1 MELMQ
6 ETQKKQVLLVGN
18 PNVGKS
24 TVFNA
29 LCNKKQKTGN
39 YAGVTVASHSGFYN
53 YENEEVEVVD
63 LPGSYSL
70 YPSSEDEAIFSK
82 FLIDNQK
89 DYAGVVY
96 ILEALSLKRGLLLFQ
111 QIQDLKVPMILVVNQ
126 IDQAERRGITID
138 IQKFSEAL
146 GITIIQTNAKEQ
158 IGINEIREAIL
169 NNNFV
174 TSEKQSF
181 ETPSEHKDF
190 IQKLKS
196 HKEFETEY
204 KAWLSLSLG
213 TDLSKIDSIIEQ
225 MNEPD
230 SKSLVPKRLQVQET
244 VRRYQKADKILADV
258 ITKKPQFKEL
268 LTEKLDKILV
278 HKFWG
283 YVVFLAILL
292 IIFQSVFFLAE
303 YPMNW
308 IDDLFAWLGA
318 FSSEHLPEGPL
329 NSLVSNGI
337 IPGIGGIVIF
347 APQIG
352 ILLYFLYLLEDSG
365 YMARVVFLM
374 DRLLRPFG
382 LNGKSIVPLVSGTAC
397 AIPAVISTRNI
408 ENLKERLLTILV
420 TPFMTCS
427 ARLPVYSIIIGLIIS
442 DKTILGIKYKALV
455 LMGMYLL
462 GFFVALF
469 SAAVLNKFI
478 KNKGKTYLV
487 MDLPTYKKPLFAYDF
502 KMVLGKVWDFISG
515 AGKII
520 FIVSIII
527 WVLSYFGPKQKQD
540 EWVATDVHLDHS
552 YLAKMGKGIEPV
564 IAPLGYDW
572 KMGVGILTSFVAREV
587 FVGTMSTLYSL
598 EDDAPEVKVIDKMRR
613 DVKPNGEKVF
623 SFATGVSVLLFYAF
637 AMQCISTLAVVY
649 RETKS
654 WKWTG
659 FQVAMM
665 TGLAYFVSM
674 IAYQILK

>member
-1 MELMQ
+1 MQ
-6 ETQKKQVLLVGN
+6 SAHKKQILLVGN

-29 LCNKKQKTGN
+29 LSNKKQKTGN
-39 YAGVTVASHSGFYN
+39 YAGVTVASHSGTYS
-53 YENEEVEVVD
+53 YKNEEVEIID
-63 LPGSYSL
+63 LPGSYSI

-82 FLIDNQK
+82 FLIDEQQN
-89 DYAGVVY
+89 YAGVIY

-111 QIQDLKVPMILVVNQ
+111 QIQDLGIPMILVVNQ
-126 IDQAERRGITID
+126 IDQAERRGITIN
-138 IQKFSEAL
+138 IEKLSESL
-146 GITIIQTNAKEQ
+146 GIKVFETNAKEQ
-158 IGINEIREAIL
+158 IGIEEVKEAIHL
-169 NNNFV
+169 NQFV
-174 TSEKQSF
+174 TTEKISF

-190 IQKLKS
+190 IRKLS
-196 HKEFETEY
+196 LHKGFENEY
-204 KAWLSLSLG
+204 KAWMSLSLG
-213 TDLSKIDSIIEQ
+213 TDLEKLESIVGLI
-225 MNEPD
+225 NEPD

-244 VRRYQKADKILADV
+244 VRRYQHADKILSDV
-258 ITKKPQFKEL
+258 ISKKPQFKEL

-283 YVVFLAILL
+283 YVVFLLILL

-308 IDDLFAWLGA
+308 IDSFFSWLAA
-318 FSSEHLPEGPL
+318 FTSEHLPEGPL
-329 NSLVSNGI
+329 NSLISNGI
-337 IPGIGGIVIF
+337 IPGIGGIVVF

-374 DRLLRPFG
+374 DRILRPFG

-442 DKTILGIKYKALV
+442 DGTFLGIKYKALV

-462 GFFVALF
+462 GFLVALF
-469 SAAVLNKFI
+469 SAAILKRFI

-502 KMVLGKVWDFISG
+502 KMVLGKVWEFITG

-527 WVLSYFGPKQKQD
+527 WFLSYFGPKQKPDQF
-540 EWVATDVHLDHS
+540 VATNVELDHS

-637 AMQCISTLAVVY
+637 AMQCVSTLAVVY

-659 FQVAMM
+659 LQVAMM

>member
-1 MELMQ
+1 MQ
-6 ETQKKQVLLVGN
+6 ENKKKQVLLVGN

-39 YAGVTVASHSGFYN
+39 YAGVTVASHSGN
-53 YENEEVEVVD
+53 YTYKNEDVEVID
-63 LPGSYSL
+63 LPGSYSI

-82 FLIDNQK
+82 FLIEEQK
-89 DYAGVVY
+89 NYAGVVY

-111 QIQDLKVPMILVVNQ
+111 QIQDLGIPMILVVNQ

-138 IQKFSEAL
+138 IRKFSDAL
-146 GITIIQTNAKEQ
+146 GIKIIQTNAKEQ
-158 IGINEIREAIL
+158 LGIDEISEAVL
-169 NNNFV
+169 NNGFV
-174 TSEKQSF
+174 KTGKTSF
-181 ETPSEHKDF
+181 EIPNEHKDF
-190 IQKLKS
+190 IHKLAA
-196 HKEFETEY
+196 HKGIENEY
-204 KAWLSLSLG
+204 KAWMSLSLG
-213 TDLSKIDSIIEQ
+213 SDVVKIASIKDMI
-225 MNEPD
+225 NEPD

-244 VRRYQKADKILADV
+244 VRRYQNVDKILADV
-258 ITKKPQFKEL
+258 ISKKAQFKEL
-268 LTEKLDKILV
+268 LTEKLDKVLV
-278 HKFWG
+278 HKVWG
-283 YVVFLAILL
+283 YVVFMMILL
-292 IIFQSVFFLAE
+292 VIFQSVFFLAE

-308 IDDLFAWLGA
+308 IDDFFSWLAA
-318 FSSEHLPEGPL
+318 FTGEHLPEGPI
-329 NSLVSNGI
+329 NSLISNGI
-337 IPGIGGIVIF
+337 VPGIGGIVVF

-408 ENLKERLLTILV
+408 ENVRERLLTILV

-442 DKTILGIKYKALV
+442 EGSFFGIKYKALV

-462 GFFVALF
+462 GFLVALF
-469 SAAVLNKFI
+469 SAAILKRFI
-478 KNKGKTYLV
+478 KNEGKTYLV
-487 MDLPTYKKPLFAYDF
+487 MDLPAYKKPLFGYDL
-502 KMVLGKVWDFISG
+502 KMVLGKVWEFVTG

-527 WVLSYFGPKQKQD
+527 WFLSYFGPKQKPEQF
-540 EWVATDVHLDHS
+540 VATNVELDHS
-552 YLAKMGKGIEPV
+552 YLAKMGKGIEPL
-564 IAPLGYDW
+564 IEPLGYDW

-613 DVKPNGEKVF
+613 DVKPDGSKVF
-623 SFATGVSVLLFYAF
+623 SFATGISVLLFYAF
-637 AMQCISTLAVVY
+637 AMQCVSTLAVVY

-665 TGLAYFVSM
+665 TGLAYFVSL

>member
-1 MELMQ
+1 MQ
-6 ETQKKQVLLVGN
+6 ENKKKKVLLVGN

-39 YAGVTVASHSGFYN
+39 YAGVTVASHSGN
-53 YENEEVEVVD
+53 YTYKNEEVEVID
-63 LPGSYSL
+63 LPGSYSV

-82 FLIDNQK
+82 FLIDEQEN
-89 DYAGVVY
+89 YEGVIY

-111 QIQDLKVPMILVVNQ
+111 QIQDLGIPMILVVNQ
-126 IDQAERRGITID
+126 IDQAERRGISID
-138 IQKFSEAL
+138 IQKFSDAL
-146 GITIIQTNAKEQ
+146 GIKIIQTNAKEQ
-158 IGINEIREAIL
+158 IGIDKIKESVLQNGFKKAETI
-169 NNNFV
+169 
-174 TSEKQSF
+174 TF
-181 ETPSEHKDF
+181 ETPNEHKDF
-190 IQKLKS
+190 IQKIAA
-196 HKEFETEY
+196 HKGLDNEY
-204 KAWLSLSLG
+204 KAWMSISLG
-213 TDLSKIDSIIEQ
+213 SDLGRIESIKDLLNQ
-225 MNEPD
+225 PD

-244 VRRYQKADKILADV
+244 VRRYQSVDKILADV
-258 ITKKPQFKEL
+258 ISKKARFKEL
-268 LTEKLDKILV
+268 LTEKLDKVLV

-283 YVVFLAILL
+283 YVVFLFILL

-308 IDDLFAWLGA
+308 IDDSFSWLAAFAA
-318 FSSEHLPEGPL
+318 EHLPEGPV
-329 NSLVSNGI
+329 NSLVSSGI
-337 IPGIGGIVIF
+337 IPGIGGIVVF

-408 ENLKERLLTILV
+408 ENVKERLLTILV

-442 DKTILGIKYKALV
+442 DGSFLGIKYKALV

-462 GFFVALF
+462 GFLVALF
-469 SAAVLNKFI
+469 SAAVLKRFI
-478 KNKGKTYLV
+478 KNKDKTYLV
-487 MDLPTYKKPLFAYDF
+487 MDLPTYKKPLFGYDL
-502 KMVLGKVWDFISG
+502 KMVLGKVWDFVTG

-520 FIVSIII
+520 FIVSIIV
-527 WVLSYFGPKQKQD
+527 WFLSYFGPKQKPNQF
-540 EWVATDVHLDHS
+540 VATNVELDHS
-552 YLAKMGKGIEPV
+552 YLAKMGKGIEPL
-564 IAPLGYDW
+564 IEPLGYDW

-598 EDDAPEVKVIDKMRR
+598 DDDAPEVKVIDKMRR
-613 DVKPNGEKVF
+613 DVKPDGEKVF
-623 SFATGVSVLLFYAF
+623 SFATGISVLLFYAF
-637 AMQCISTLAVVY
+637 AMQCVSTLAVVY

-659 FQVAMM
+659 FQVVMM
-665 TGLAYFVSM
+665 TGLAYFVSL